1 MRKIYL
7 DTNVILEHAMQRDNY
22 LEVVEIFHL
31 AELGAIECY
40 TSAATFFTIAF
51 FFCKEKNSKKIFRDY
66 FSFIKVITTQEENL
80 ESAINSSFTDIEDGF
95 QYYSALGYCAAFV
108 TFNKKDFIKHQIKS
122 LPCFTPA
129 EFLKAIII

>member
-7 DTNVILEHAMQRDNY
+7 DTNVILEHAMQRSNY
-22 LEVVEIFHL
+22 LQVVEIFHL

-51 FFCKEKNSKKIFRDY
+51 FLRKEKDSKLIFKNY
-66 FSFIKVITTQEENL
+66 LSFIKVVTAHDDDL
-80 ESAINSSFTDIEDGF
+80 HRAINSSFIDIEDGF
-95 QYYSALGYCAAFV
+95 QYYSALGKCNVFI
-108 TFNKKDFIKHQIKS
+108 TFNTKDFVKHLNKK

-129 EFLKAIII
+129 EFLEAIK